1 MAKLLDVYY
10 LPEIAYFPAWDLQKK
25 WVQQI
30 DRGERPDT
38 LLLLQHPH
46 TFTLGR
52 SGKEEHLL
60 IGREQLQ
67 REGITLAHIDR
78 GGDITYHGPGQVV
91 GYPLIYLGENS
102 DPHKYLRELEQVLID
117 TLAQFGIEAGRKP
130 AYTGV
135 WVDDVKIAAIG
146 VKFNRGINRKGF
158 ITSHGFALNVT
169 TDLSMFNKIIPCGIT
184 EYGVTSME
192 KILGQS
198 CDMHEVM
205 EEIRIQFDRHFGTES
220 RVISSKRIEEIV
232 NELSHID

>member
-1 MAKLLDVYY
+1 MATLLDVYY
-10 LPEIAYFPAWDLQKK
+10 LPEVSYFPAWDLQKK

-78 GGDITYHGPGQVV
+78 GGDITYHGPGQIV
-91 GYPLIYLGENS
+91 GYPLIYLGES
-102 DPHKYLRELEQVLID
+102 GDPHKYLRELEQVLID
-117 TLAQFGIEAGRKP
+117 TLAQFRIVGARKP
-130 AYTGV
+130 TYTGV
-135 WVDDVKIAAIG
+135 WVDDLKIAAIG
-146 VKFNRGINRKGF
+146 VKFNRGIKRKGF
-158 ITSHGFALNVT
+158 ISSHGFALNVN
-169 TDLSMFNKIIPCGIT
+169 TDLSMFNKIVPCGIT

-192 KILGQS
+192 QILGYS
-198 CDMHEVM
+198 CDIREVM
-205 EEIRIQFDRHFGTES
+205 EVIRLRFDRIFHTES
-220 RVISSKRIEEIV
+220 RVASQENANEIV
-232 NELSHID
+232 NKLSHID